1 MYLDKFFLKDI
12 NVYLVVILICLFRIF
27 LTYNSPLNLSVDEAQ
42 YWLWSQNLQLGFFS
56 KPPLISWIIFISDY
70 FFETSE
76 FSIRFFSTLLHGCT
90 AIILMNISRIVFNQ
104 TIGKITLFLWL
115 VIPGVSIGSF
125 IISTDTPL
133 LFFWSISLFCLI
145 KSVSKQTIDYYLYAL
160 SGFFLGLAFLSKY
173 AALYFII
180 CLLGWSIFSNI
191 LQNREKISAFFSFI
205 IPFIIIISPNI
216 YWNFLNSFITFQHL
230 SGNIGINEH
239 SFSFKNL
246 LNFAI
251 SQFAVFGPISFLCL
265 LVFAFKNI
273 YTNNKFL
280 VLLNWFF
287 FPILILLLIQAF
299 VKEANAN
306 WAVTAYPSGCI
317 LTAYF
322 IDKYKKS
329 KILIISLWSSNII
342 ISLTLS
348 TIIFF
353 GSMGP
358 LTPNSDPLRRLRGWD
373 ILYSDV
379 KKIIKDRNL
388 KTLVVSN
395 RAQAS
400 LLFYYFR
407 NDSELKNIIDIVI
420 PTNNIFKGNHY
431 ERNYPLTINIKY
443 PILALT
449 DFNKNPPRLIKDWDE
464 NIGYSKV
471 KISYDKYRKIKFWY
485 SQKLNF

>member
-1 MYLDKFFLKDI
+1 M
-12 NVYLVVILICLFRIF
+12 
-27 LTYNSPLNLSVDEAQ
+27 
-42 YWLWSQNLQLGFFS
+42 
-56 KPPLISWIIFISDY
+56 
-70 FFETSE
+70 
-76 FSIRFFSTLLHGCT
+76 
-90 AIILMNISRIVFNQ
+90 
-104 TIGKITLFLWL
+104 
-115 VIPGVSIGSF
+115 
-125 IISTDTPL
+125 
-133 LFFWSISLFCLI
+133 LI
-145 KSVSKQTIDYYLYAL
+145 K
-160 SGFFLGLAFLSKY
+160 
-173 AALYFII
+173 
-180 CLLGWSIFSNI
+180 
-191 LQNREKISAFFSFI
+191 
-205 IPFIIIISPNI
+205 
-216 YWNFLNSFITFQHL
+216 
-230 SGNIGINEH
+230 IGR
-239 SFSFKNL
+239 
-246 LNFAI
+246 
-251 SQFAVFGPISFLCL
+251 
-265 LVFAFKNI
+265 
-273 YTNNKFL
+273 
-280 VLLNWFF
+280 
-287 FPILILLLIQAF
+287 LILLLIQAF

-379 KKIIKDRNL
+379 KKIIKDRNI